1 MRRFLA
7 IIAVVAVIGC
17 VTVPP
22 AAGNHAEAITVNAS
36 PDAVWES
43 ALLEL
48 AARGLALANSDRD
61 DGLLI
66 TASIDLPPES
76 VIDRRRD
83 LADCGSLGG
92 VPRFPSR
99 VTYLVTVRDAG
110 EGASVRA
117 SGVYLSQL
125 YGEPQALPC
134 ASSGAWEGSFVA
146 AVRTR
151 AEGLP

>member
-1 MRRFLA
+1 MRMFFA
-7 IIAVVAVIGC
+7 IIAVSAVLGC

-22 AAGNHAEAITVNAS
+22 AAGDHAESVTVNAS
-36 PDAVWES
+36 PDAVWEA

-66 TASIDLPPES
+66 TTSIDLPPES

-83 LADCGSLGG
+83 LANCGSLGG

-99 VTYLVTVRDAG
+99 VTYLVTVKDAG

-117 SGVYLSQL
+117 SAVYLSQL
-125 YGEPQALPC
+125 HGEPLAVPC

-146 AVRTR
+146 AVRAR

>member
-1 MRRFLA
+1 MSRLLA
-7 IIAVVAVIGC
+7 ILAVTALPGC
-17 VTVPP
+17 VTVP
-22 AAGNHAEAITVNAS
+22 ATAENHAESATLNAP
-36 PDAVWES
+36 PDAVWE
-43 ALLEL
+43 AAVLEL
-48 AARGLALANSDRD
+48 AARGLALANSDRG

-99 VTYLVTVRDAG
+99 VTYMVTVRDAG

-117 SGVYLSQL
+117 SAVYLSQL
-125 YGEPQALPC
+125 QGESQARPC
-134 ASSGAWEGSFVA
+134 ASSGEWEGSFVA
-146 AVRTR
+146 AVRAR
-151 AEGLP
+151 AEGMR

>member
-1 MRRFLA
+1 MRRFLT
-7 IIAVVAVIGC
+7 IVVVAAVLGC
-17 VTVPP
+17 VSVPP
-22 AAGNHAEAITVNAS
+22 AAENHAESATVNAS
-36 PDAVWES
+36 PDAVWEA

-66 TASIDLPPES
+66 TASLDLPPES

-110 EGASVRA
+110 DGASVQA

-125 YGEPQALPC
+125 HGEPQALPC